1 MVGSFVRCC
10 CYIKMH
16 HELLVDQY
24 NWILIYLVVGW
35 EGNVLANELK
45 TTFIIFFM
53 WRPHKNPGFKT
64 EICAPMYNILAI
76 CICIIM
82 CVYIY
87 SKICLKRFKP
97 IWQPCWRKSTFFNN
111 RFDCARGLGNT
122 TSIWKFVPHLVSLNN
137 MQIYH
142 YDRFAYSFIEIGH

>member
-1 MVGSFVRCC
+1 
-10 CYIKMH
+10 MH

-97 IWQPCWRKSTFFNN
+97 IWQLVEENQHFLIIDLIVQGALATLP
-111 RFDCARGLGNT
+111 AYE
-122 TSIWKFVPHLVSLNN
+122 KFSRTLRH
-137 MQIYH
+137 
-142 YDRFAYSFIEIGH
+142 